1 MTWTATEKTICVDSF
16 KCYPVI
22 TAVSL
27 SPYHKGGLAGEA
39 SAPLWYKYHTDDFI
53 WSGSHGAPN
62 VNFRVYVSLLRFPAT
77 SAGKLKYFI

>member
-1 MTWTATEKTICVDSF
+1 MTCTATEKTICVDPF

-22 TAVSL
+22 TAISL
-27 SPYHKGGLAGEA
+27 SPHLKGGLAGEA
-39 SAPLWYKYHTDDFI
+39 SAPLWYKCHTDDFI

-62 VNFRVYVSLLRFPAT
+62 VNFRVYVSYLSFSAL